1 MRNDSR
7 PANVNITLEGSDNR
21 QTTMLG
27 KFFPCPVCGTG
38 LGIRIARTQKP
49 YCVCI
54 DCGIQIFFRGKTGI
68 SRLNKILEN
77 EILIAGND
85 SNASIATVLFNRIQ
99 HLKHQKADLEVNQGL
114 IIRDPDLK
122 NAIRAVDN
130 EIERVQ
136 GELEKL
142 SRKTGRGKVR

>member
-1 MRNDSR
+1 MRDDSQA
-7 PANVNITLEGSDNR
+7 ANVNITLDRPDKDRNW
-21 QTTMLG
+21 MIG
-27 KFFPCPVCGTG
+27 KFFACPVCGTS
-38 LGIRIARTQKP
+38 LGIRIARTEKP

-54 DCGIQIFFRGKTGI
+54 DCGIQIFIRGKTGI

-77 EILIAGND
+77 EILIAGRD

-99 HLKHQKADLEVNQGL
+99 HLKEQKTDLEVKQGL

>member
-1 MRNDSR
+1 MGNDAKAS
-7 PANVNITLEGSDNR
+7 NVNITLEGLDKSQNN
-21 QTTMLG
+21 MVG
-27 KFFPCPVCGTG
+27 KFFPCPVCGTS

-54 DCGIQIFFRGKTGI
+54 DCGIQIFFRGKAGI
-68 SRLNKILEN
+68 ARLNKILEN
-77 EILIAGND
+77 ELLIAGKD

-99 HLKHQKADLEVNQGL
+99 HLKRQKTDLEVKQGL

-122 NAIRAVDN
+122 NAIRAVDI

-136 GELEKL
+136 RGLEKL
-142 SRKTGRGKVR
+142 GRKIGRK

>member
-1 MRNDSR
+1 
-7 PANVNITLEGSDNR
+7 
-21 QTTMLG
+21 MLG
-27 KFFPCPVCGTG
+27 KFFPCPVCGTS
-38 LGIRIARTQKP
+38 LEIRIARTQKP

-68 SRLNKILEN
+68 LRLNKILEN
-77 EILIAGND
+77 EILISGND

-99 HLKHQKADLEVNQGL
+99 HLKRQKTDLEAKQGL
-114 IIRDPDLK
+114 ITRDLDLK
-122 NAIRAVDN
+122 NAIRSVDN

>member
-1 MRNDSR
+1 MGIPRIRSWAR
-7 PANVNITLEGSDNR
+7 QPDN
-21 QTTMLG
+21 
-27 KFFPCPVCGTG
+27 
-38 LGIRIARTQKP
+38 
-49 YCVCI
+49 
-54 DCGIQIFFRGKTGI
+54 CGIQIFIRGKTGI

-77 EILIAGND
+77 EILIAGRD
-85 SNASIATVLFNRIQ
+85 SKASVATVLFNRIQ
-99 HLKHQKADLEVNQGL
+99 HLKRQKADLEVKQGL

-142 SRKTGRGKVR
+142 SRKSSSEKRK

>member
-1 MRNDSR
+1 MRNDSQV
-7 PANVNITLEGSDNR
+7 PNVNITLDRSDDAHN
-21 QTTMLG
+21 MLG
-27 KFFPCPVCGTG
+27 KFFPCPVCGAS

-54 DCGIQIFFRGKTGI
+54 DCGIQIFFRGKAGI
-68 SRLNKILEN
+68 ARLKKIVEN
-77 EILIAGND
+77 ELLIAGKD
-85 SNASIATVLFNRIQ
+85 SNASIASVLFNRIQ
-99 HLKHQKADLEVNQGL
+99 HLKRQKTDLEVKQGL

-122 NAIRAVDN
+122 NAIRAVDI

-142 SRKTGRGKVR
+142 GRKTSREKTR